1 MGLGLLL
8 CGYLFCL
15 NLLNVY
21 FLPFASALM
30 FWALKKLSFINAPL
44 NKAKY
49 VLIPLFF
56 VGSAGILLALV
67 NSFII
72 KLSFYDI
79 ASCLLSCMSHL
90 GLLIFMYMLLTGI
103 RQLTDEVKLTSL
115 SIKAV
120 RNRLF
125 CFFYY
130 VPAFLLELPIWKPT
144 LFFRTASFFTIIL
157 GIVVFFLNVYLLNS
171 CFRKICMPEDATR

>member
-1 MGLGLLL
+1 ML

-56 VGSAGILLALV
+56 VGTAGILLALV
-67 NSFII
+67 DSFII

-79 ASCLLSCMSHL
+79 TSCLLSCMSHL

-115 SIKAV
+115 SIGAV

-125 CFFYY
+125 CFFYQY
-130 VPAFLLELPIWKPT
+130 YILLYMLDILLKILVFL
-144 LFFRTASFFTIIL
+144 FS
-157 GIVVFFLNVYLLNS
+157 
-171 CFRKICMPEDATR
+171 